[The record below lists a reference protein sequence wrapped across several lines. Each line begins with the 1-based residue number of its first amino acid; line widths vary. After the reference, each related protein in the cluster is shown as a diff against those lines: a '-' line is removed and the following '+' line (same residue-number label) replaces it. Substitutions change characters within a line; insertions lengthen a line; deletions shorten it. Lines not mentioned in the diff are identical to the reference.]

1 MKDNDNVVIVQGEFA
16 GVVARF
22 KQERFAA
29 VVEQYER
36 LRAQM
41 SEAER
46 QGELLFNSLLER
58 SFAHEA

>member
-1 MKDNDNVVIVQGEFA
+1 MRTIRIQPE
-16 GVVARF
+16 
-22 KQERFAA
+22 QEHYAT